1 MICPLLFCMYMAT
14 PVHKGRYTIEEGE
27 EKHAKEGYHRTEDQ
41 EIQGNA
47 VSTGKHPNTIDKY
60 IHIICGICLRDAST
74 RSNRISPSLQMCLGM
89 AISRQRES
97 ISNPQAENIKNI

>member
-1 MICPLLFCMYMAT
+1 MPKRVITEQKINKF
-14 PVHKGRYTIEEGE
+14 
-27 EKHAKEGYHRTEDQ
+27 KEMLYQQ
-41 EIQGNA
+41 E
-47 VSTGKHPNTIDKY
+47 KHPNTIDKY